1 MWQNVRDADCKSFL
15 RRYNRSANYTKVELT
30 SESMPLK
37 MHRKNTGDALNRYN
51 VKGMSI
57 KRNIHWL
64 VYNSTPQSFVMI
76 TTHHECML
84 TYTSTVCWYMTN
96 LLAIYVLPVSRANT
110 AILTNLDSC
119 SRIEQ
124 KLCLN
129 KPWFMTPFSMTTDPR
144 LFLNLNHSQCITVNH
159 PIIPYLNI

>member
-15 RRYNRSANYTKVELT
+15 RRYNRSANHTKVELT

-37 MHRKNTGDALNRYN
+37 MHRKNTGHALNRYN

-84 TYTSTVCWYMTN
+84 TYTATVCWYMTN

-124 KLCLN
+124 KLCFKNNSWLVI
-129 KPWFMTPFSMTTDPR
+129 PLQAWPQAQR
-144 LFLNLNHSQCITVNH
+144 LSFKRLCGGD
-159 PIIPYLNI
+159 

>member
-1 MWQNVRDADCKSFL
+1 MSGMPIVKVFYVGITYQSV
-15 RRYNRSANYTKVELT
+15 NYTEVELT

-37 MHRKNTGDALNRYN
+37 MHRKNTGHALNRYN

-96 LLAIYVLPVSRANT
+96 LLAMYVLPVSRANT

-144 LFLNLNHSQCITVNH
+144 LFLSLNHSQCITVNH
-159 PIIPYLNI
+159 PILPYLNI